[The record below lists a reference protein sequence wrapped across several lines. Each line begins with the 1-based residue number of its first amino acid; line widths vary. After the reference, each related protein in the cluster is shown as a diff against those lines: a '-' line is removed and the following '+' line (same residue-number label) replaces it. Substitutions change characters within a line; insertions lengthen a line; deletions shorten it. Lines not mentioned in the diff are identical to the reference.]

1 MYVYSTYFL
10 AVEFSITINFNGF
23 VCWLCFVYFSLFVVE
38 CKLWHQFGSLE
49 YIQRKQKTDDGTGEE
64 NTVYAILLNNGDYG
78 VESDFESRK

>member
-1 MYVYSTYFL
+1 M
-10 AVEFSITINFNGF
+10 
-23 VCWLCFVYFSLFVVE
+23 VE